1 MSTASLTAA
10 QPPHPLVHAARADA
24 ADADTIRRT
33 TASATAHTGAATADA
48 GTKDLS

>member
-1 MSTASLTAA
+1 MSTISITTG
-10 QPPHPLVHAARADA
+10 PPPRPLVRPAQADA
-24 ADADTIRRT
+24 ADADTIRRI